1 MTDEKKVMDILYS
14 GDVLVSSEILKM
26 TESKKDKLNRIIKK
40 LIQKNYIDVI
50 GNGKGT
56 KYLKNNRNNKLEG
69 Y

>member
-56 KYLKNNRNNKLEG
+56 KYLK
-69 Y
+69 